1 MTAVAEPKSAIHLP
15 TPDRRSELMIIHA
28 VGLDAAELPEGS
40 EEGLLLQ
47 EDSEPAKKIFRSM
60 VSDMTITRG

>member
-1 MTAVAEPKSAIHLP
+1 
-15 TPDRRSELMIIHA
+15 MIIHA
-28 VGLDAAELPEGS
+28 VGLDAAELPGS

-60 VSDMTITRG
+60 VSDMTITRR